1 MREALRAC
9 RLFGGV
15 DDDPID
21 LVAAAGRTQMSLDPG
36 DVERVL
42 DAIAHRLTVADR
54 LVPAADDLV
63 VALAGVAATA
73 LEAQAASIALYDPST
88 GRLVFRAAAGPAA
101 GDIVGMAIEP
111 EVGIAGYVF
120 TTGQPLAVAD
130 VAADPRFE
138 RSVAEASGYVPSSL
152 LAVPIVDSR
161 ATLGVLEALDGRRGT
176 FSLHDIDLAS
186 SIATVVAATVGRQH
200 IERDTATVLGAI
212 LRELADADADGRDA
226 AAIDALVARSTTA
239 AASDDDPT
247 WRLVDRIAAL
257 RDVDPESIDL
267 VVDWLDA
274 LLRHRGGSRGVHGNG
289 R

>member
-1 MREALRAC
+1 
-9 RLFGGV
+9 
-15 DDDPID
+15 
-21 LVAAAGRTQMSLDPG
+21 MSLEPG

-42 DAIAHRLTVADR
+42 DAIAHRLNVADQ
-54 LVPAADDLV
+54 LAPARDDLV
-63 VALAGVAATA
+63 VSLAGVAATA
-73 LEAQAASIALYDPST
+73 LEAQAASIALYDPPT

-186 SIATVVAATVGRQH
+186 SIATAVAAAVGRQH
-200 IERDTATVLGAI
+200 IERDAATVLGAI
-212 LRELADADADGRDA
+212 LRELADADDGSRDA
-226 AAIDALVARSTTA
+226 AAIDALVARATTA
-239 AASDDDPT
+239 AATDDDQT
-247 WRLVDRIAAL
+247 WRLVDKIAAL

-274 LLRHRGGSRGVHGNG
+274 LLRHRGGSRGVHGDG

>member
-1 MREALRAC
+1 
-9 RLFGGV
+9 V
-15 DDDPID
+15 
-21 LVAAAGRTQMSLDPG
+21 SLDPG

-42 DAIAHRLTVADR
+42 DAIAHRLTVAER
-54 LVPAADDLV
+54 LAPPDDPLLSDLAA
-63 VALAGVAATA
+63 VAATA
-73 LEAQAASIALYDPST
+73 LEAQAASIALYDRST
-88 GRLVFRAAAGPAA
+88 ERLVFRAAAGPAA

-111 EVGIAGYVF
+111 EAGIAGYVF

-138 RSVAEASGYVPSSL
+138 RSIAEASGYVPSSL

-186 SIATVVAATVGRQH
+186 SIASAVASAVGRQH
-200 IERDTATVLGAI
+200 TE
-212 LRELADADADGRDA
+212 RDA
-226 AAIDALVARSTTA
+226 ATILAAILGELAGADSRDRDAEAIDALVAGATA
-239 AASDDDPT
+239 AAASEDDPT

-257 RDVDPESIDL
+257 REVDPESVDL

-274 LLRHRGGSRGVHGNG
+274 FLRHRGGTRSVRGDG